1 MTGDHTRVRIWCEI
15 INDWILI
22 TYLFFSWGSA
32 KSHFHQVF
40 SEDQY
45 KNEKKNKKYLSAKVE
60 MLKYKRINI
69 LKEKTFLF

>member
-45 KNEKKNKKYLSAKVE
+45 KNEKIYSQKISLCKSWNVK
-60 MLKYKRINI
+60 I
-69 LKEKTFLF
+69 